1 MGPDKPKLAGL
12 VHKTVFSFV
21 NVLLAPTAN
30 FLKFIFTTADVS
42 AGCKTT

>member
-21 NVLLAPTAN
+21 NVLLALTAK
-30 FLKFIFTTADVS
+30 FFKFILTTADVS
-42 AGCKTT
+42 AVCKTT